1 MISSQPLAGTRDR
14 FGADLRRRDYMS
26 AVLRHTAYARG
37 FEPLAV
43 PLLERAESFAEDVV
57 GRSPWP
63 EWNPLGVFAVPV
75 IDYSAGYA
83 DTTAT
88 EQALIIPEGTV
99 SVARWTAARLADL
112 GQQQAL
118 PVKVCYDLPCH
129 RNEPLDA
136 LHTTK
141 LREFSQFGVEIIGPA
156 NAAADAEV
164 ILFVH
169 DALAALGIPEEAI
182 RVRLNDVAVF
192 TRCAADSGFSHESAV
207 AVKEHLDALAE
218 CRAGKNPERR
228 TDLAKGLADVL
239 DAQHLDQEQRA
250 RWDLMASHD
259 TGACDPVT
267 RTVLGPDYAPSL
279 DGLQTLRDYLGAAG
293 LTVAV
298 DLGVVRSHE
307 YYTGVSFEVDVVHQD
322 TVYAEIAGGGR
333 YDKLIGHFTGT
344 DLTAV
349 PATGFAFGVE
359 RLAVL
364 LAATGAFDTPAVR
377 TEHYRF
383 DAPSADQLVVP
394 DGDPG
399 TVAGYLRARAAADRR
414 RHRVDVW
421 VGDTAEP
428 AEVESYAHARGIS
441 DVVWC

>member
-1 MISSQPLAGTRDR
+1 VISSQPLVGTSDR

-26 AVLRHTAYARG
+26 AVLRHTAYTRG

-43 PLLERAESFAEDVV
+43 PILERAASFAEDVV

-75 IDYSAGYA
+75 TDYSAGYA

-99 SVARWTAARLADL
+99 SVARWTAARLAEL
-112 GQQQAL
+112 GDRAL

-129 RNEPLDA
+129 RNEPVDV

-164 ILFVH
+164 VLFVH

-182 RVRLNDVAVF
+182 RVRLNDVGTF
-192 TRCAADSGFSHESAV
+192 TRAAADSGFTHETAV
-207 AVKEHLDALAE
+207 AVKEYLDALAE
-218 CRAGKNPERR
+218 CRAGKNPERKP
-228 TDLAKGLADVL
+228 DLVKGLADVL
-239 DAQHLDQEQRA
+239 DTQHLDQEQRA
-250 RWDLMASHD
+250 RWDLMAGHD

-267 RTVLGPDYAPSL
+267 RTVLGPDYATSL

-307 YYTGVSFEVDVVHQD
+307 YYTGVSFEVDVVHHG

-344 DLTAV
+344 SVTAV
-349 PATGFAFGVE
+349 PATGFAFGME

-364 LAATGAFDTPAVR
+364 LAVIGAFDTPAVR
-377 TEHYRF
+377 TETYRF
-383 DAPSADQLVVP
+383 DTPSADQLVVP
-394 DGDPG
+394 EGDPG
-399 TVAGYLRARAAADRR
+399 TVSGYLRARAAADRR

-428 AEVESYAHARGIS
+428 IDVTAYARARGIS
-441 DVVWC
+441 EVIWC

>member
-1 MISSQPLAGTRDR
+1 MITSQPLDGTRDR
-14 FGADLRRRDYMS
+14 FGAVLRRRDFVA
-26 AVLRHTAYARG
+26 AVLRDTAYARG

-43 PLLERAESFAEDVV
+43 PLLERADSFAEDVV

-63 EWNPLGVFAVPV
+63 EWNPSGVFEVT
-75 IDYSAGYA
+75 ITDYTANYA
-83 DTTAT
+83 DQAGITTA
-88 EQALIIPEGTV
+88 LLIPEGTV
-99 SVARWTAARLADL
+99 SVARWTAQRLTTL
-112 GQQQAL
+112 GAEAL

-129 RNEPLDA
+129 RNEPIQA
-136 LHTTK
+136 LTGTK

-182 RVRLNDVAVF
+182 RVRLNDVAIF
-192 TRCAADSGFSHESAV
+192 TRCAADSGLSHETAV
-207 AVKEHLDALAE
+207 AVKEYLDALAE
-218 CRAGKNPERR
+218 CRAGKDPERQA
-228 TDLAKGLADVL
+228 DLDKGLAAIL

-259 TGACDPVT
+259 TGACDPAT
-267 RTVLGPDYAPSL
+267 RTVLGPHYAPSL
-279 DGLQTLRDYLGAAG
+279 DALQTLQNHLGAVG

-307 YYTGVSFEVDVVHQD
+307 YYTGVSFEVDVVHHG

-344 DLTAV
+344 NVTAV
-349 PATGFAFGVE
+349 PATGFAFGME

-394 DGDPG
+394 GTDPG
-399 TVAGYLRARAAADRR
+399 TVVGYLRARAAADRR
-414 RHRVDVW
+414 RHRVDLW
-421 VGDTAEP
+421 VGSTATP
-428 AEVESYAHARGIS
+428 DEVTAYARARGIR

>member
-14 FGADLRRRDYMS
+14 FGADLRRRDFIS

-43 PLLERAESFAEDVV
+43 PLLERAASFAEEVV

-75 IDYSAGYA
+75 TDYTAGYA

-88 EQALIIPEGTV
+88 EQALLIPEGTV

-112 GQQQAL
+112 GDQAL
-118 PVKVCYDLPCH
+118 PVKLCYDLPCH
-129 RNEPLDA
+129 RNEPVDA
-136 LHTTK
+136 LNTTK

-164 ILFVH
+164 ILFIH
-169 DALAALGIPEEAI
+169 DALAALGIAQSAI
-182 RVRLNDVAVF
+182 RVRINDVAVF
-192 TRCAADSGFSHESAV
+192 TRAADDSGLDHESAV
-207 AVKEHLDALAE
+207 VVKEHLDALAE
-218 CRAGKNPERR
+218 CRAGKNPERAP
-228 TDLAKGLADVL
+228 DLAKGLAAVL
-239 DAQHLDQEQRA
+239 GAQDLDQEMRA
-250 RWDLMASHD
+250 RWDLMASHAS
-259 TGACDPVT
+259 GACDPLT
-267 RTVLGPDYAPSL
+267 RTVLGPDYAASL

-293 LTVAV
+293 LNIAV

-307 YYTGVSFEVDVVHQD
+307 YYTGVSFEVDVIHDGTVHP
-322 TVYAEIAGGGR
+322 EIAGGGR
-333 YDKLIGHFTGT
+333 YDKLIAHFTDT

-349 PATGFAFGVE
+349 PATGFAFGME
-359 RLAVL
+359 RLAAL
-364 LAATGAFDTPAVR
+364 LAAAGAFDHPAVR

-421 VGDTAEP
+421 VGDTADP
-428 AEVESYAHARGIS
+428 GEVESYACARRIS
-441 DVVWC
+441 EVVWC